1 MQTIEYRPMSRW
13 WLWSAAVASAAG
25 VFSFCWVTFVLG
37 WGALGEHV
45 AERPRGS
52 AQNQVAV
59 LLLIGLII
67 AVPALMGLNF
77 AAGLTRLQ
85 ADGIRMSTPLRRRLV
100 PWHDIASISGEEQE
114 NGVPWRRG
122 IPLYRIRLTLRSGE
136 TFCLP
141 APVSGEFDSAL
152 EAAKGE
158 IIRRWKAATAA
169 VHA

>member
-13 WLWSAAVASAAG
+13 WQWGAAVASAVG

-37 WGALGEHV
+37 WGALGEHI

-52 AQNQVAV
+52 ARNQVAV

-67 AVPALMGLNF
+67 AVPALVGYHF
-77 AAGLTRLQ
+77 TAGRTRLG

-100 PWHDIASISGEEQE
+100 RWQDIASIAGEEQE

-122 IPLYRIRLTLRSGE
+122 IPLYRIRVTLTSGE

-158 IIRRWKAATAA
+158 IIGRWKAATA
-169 VHA
+169 HRP

>member
-1 MQTIEYRPMSRW
+1 MQTIEYRPISRW
-13 WLWSAAVASAAG
+13 WQWCAAVASAAG

-67 AVPALMGLNF
+67 AVPALVGYNF
-77 AAGLTRLQ
+77 TAGRTRLRP
-85 ADGIRMSTPLRRRLV
+85 DGIRTSTPLRRRFV
-100 PWHDIASISGEEQE
+100 PWHDIQSISADVQQD
-114 NGVPWRRG
+114 GVPWRRG
-122 IPLYRIRLTLRSGE
+122 IPLYRIRVTLKGGE

-141 APVSGEFDSAL
+141 APAGGEFDSAL

-158 IIRRWKAATAA
+158 IIGRWKAATASSR
-169 VHA
+169 